1 MVRRIRL
8 PFLLFFIPVCL
19 FLFSCRETYD
29 GIAVIP
35 DETAGS
41 LEKEQHWLE
50 GILKEDELHA
60 MGLTMEKGEEE
71 PSIIIR
77 LHRAWGKET
86 EGIVL
91 SRTWYLPAAD
101 PLEGRTTTETEACL
115 AGDEDLVSLEDLV
128 PPHVALRVDGLTV
141 NDEAYPLVKTVSV
154 SLEWRAEGK
163 DRAQKRLFER
173 VQERLQKLVRIEEK
187 AAALTEFLR
196 SAPKETPHEKPSL
209 FWIASAGDLMLG
221 RGAGEILLREG
232 PSGIFGETAALLAE
246 ADLALLNLEGAVT
259 GRGSRTEKAYNFRFD
274 PHCASAL
281 AAAGIDAVLLAN
293 NHVFDYGEEGFLDS
307 LAHLE
312 KGGVGVLGAGSD
324 INVAAAPFVMKAEAG
339 MPEIRVY
346 GIASYPRERSGWDG
360 AAAAAG
366 EGRPGILFSGRG
378 GMEALKEKLSAGEE
392 NVLNIVLFHGG
403 NEWTFAPDG
412 RTREYYTGLAEA
424 GADLVIGSHP
434 HVVQGFE
441 WVHNRPVFWSLGN
454 FVFAGMDGTNGGEEG
469 LFLRLGFY
477 GKKLLYMEPVALKLK
492 GPRTGVS
499 GDLQNF
505 YRLSKDLSK

>member
-1 MVRRIRL
+1 MAQRIRL
-8 PFLLFFIPVCL
+8 HVLLFFIPVCL
-19 FLFSCRETYD
+19 FLFSCRKKYD
-29 GIAVIP
+29 SIAIIP
-35 DETAGS
+35 DETAGGF
-41 LEKEQHWLE
+41 EKERHWLE
-50 GILKEDELHA
+50 RLLKEEDLHA
-60 MGLTMEKGEEE
+60 MGLTMEQGEEE
-71 PSIIIR
+71 PSIVIR
-77 LHRAWGKET
+77 LRQAWGKET

-91 SRTWYLPAAD
+91 SRTWYIPAAD

-115 AGDEDLVSLEDLV
+115 AGDEDLVRIGDLV
-128 PPHVALRVDGLTV
+128 PPRVALRVDGLTV

-154 SLEWRAEGK
+154 SPECRAEGK
-163 DRAQKRLFER
+163 EGPQKRAQ
-173 VQERLQKLVRIEEK
+173 IEEK
-187 AAALTEFLR
+187 AASLTEFLR

-246 ADLALLNLEGAVT
+246 ADLALLNLEGALT

-274 PHCASAL
+274 PRCASAL

-307 LAHLE
+307 LAYLE
-312 KGGVGVLGAGSD
+312 KAGVGVLGAGSG
-324 INVAAAPFVMKAEAG
+324 INAAAAPFVMKTEAG
-339 MPEIRVY
+339 VQEIRVY

-360 AAAAAG
+360 TAAAAG
-366 EGRPGILFSGRG
+366 EGRPGILFAGRG
-378 GMEALKEKLSAGEE
+378 GMEALKEKLSAAADGED
-392 NVLNIVLFHGG
+392 VLNIVLFHGG
-403 NEWTFAPDG
+403 SEWTSAPDG
-412 RTREYYTGLAEA
+412 LTRKYYTELAEA
-424 GADLVIGSHP
+424 GADLIIGSHP
-434 HVVQGFE
+434 HMVQGFE
-441 WVHNRPVFWSLGN
+441 WVNNRPVFWSLGN

-505 YRLSKDLSK
+505 YRLSKALSK

>member
-1 MVRRIRL
+1 MTRRIR
-8 PFLLFFIPVCL
+8 PLFFIPVCL
-19 FLFSCRETYD
+19 FLFSCREKYD
-29 GIAVIP
+29 SIAILP
-35 DETAGS
+35 REAAGG
-41 LEKEQHWLE
+41 LEKERHWLE
-50 GILKEDELHA
+50 RILKEDDLHA

-71 PSIIIR
+71 PSIVIR
-77 LHRAWGKET
+77 LRQTWGKET

-91 SRTWYLPAAD
+91 SRTWYLPAED

-115 AGDEDLVSLEDLV
+115 AGDEDLVRLEDLV
-128 PPHVALRVDGLTV
+128 PPRVALRVDGLTV

-154 SLEWRAEGK
+154 SPECRAEGK
-163 DRAQKRLFER
+163 ER
-173 VQERLQKLVRIEEK
+173 PQRRVRIEEK

-196 SAPKETPHEKPSL
+196 SAPKETPQEKPSL

-221 RGAGEILLREG
+221 RGSGEILLREG
-232 PSGIFGETAALLAE
+232 PSGIFGETASLLAE
-246 ADLALLNLEGAVT
+246 ADLALLNLEGALT

-274 PHCASAL
+274 PRCASAL

-307 LAHLE
+307 LAYLE
-312 KGGVGVLGAGSD
+312 EGGAGVLGAGSD
-324 INVAAAPFVMKAEAG
+324 INAAAAPFVMKTEAG
-339 MPEIRVY
+339 IAEIRVY

-366 EGRPGILFSGRG
+366 EERPGILFAGRG
-378 GMEALKEKLSAGEE
+378 GMELLKEKLSAGGE
-392 NVLNIVLFHGG
+392 NVFNIVLFHGG
-403 NEWTFAPDG
+403 SEWTFAPDG
-412 RTREYYTGLAEA
+412 LTREYYTGLAEA
-424 GADLVIGSHP
+424 GADLIIGSHP

-499 GDLQNF
+499 GDLRNF
-505 YRLSKDLSK
+505 YRLSKALSK

>member
-1 MVRRIRL
+1 MARRIRL
-8 PFLLFFIPVCL
+8 PFLAFFIPVCL
-19 FLFSCRETYD
+19 FLFSCREKYD
-29 GIAVIP
+29 SIAVIP
-35 DETAGS
+35 DEAAGGP
-41 LEKEQHWLE
+41 EKERHWLE
-50 GILKEDELHA
+50 GILKEDALHA

-71 PSIIIR
+71 PSIGIR
-77 LHRAWGKET
+77 LRQAWGKET

-91 SRTWYLPAAD
+91 SRTWYLPASD
-101 PLEGRTTTETEACL
+101 PLEGRTTTESEACL
-115 AGDEDLVSLEDLV
+115 AGDEDLVSLEDLA
-128 PPHVALRVDGLTV
+128 PPRVALRVDGLTV

-154 SLEWRAEGK
+154 SLEYRAEGK
-163 DRAQKRLFER
+163 ERAQKRL
-173 VQERLQKLVRIEEK
+173 QKRPPIEEK

-196 SAPKETPHEKPSL
+196 SAAKETPYEKPSL

-232 PSGIFGETAALLAE
+232 PSGIFGETASLLSE
-246 ADLALLNLEGAVT
+246 ADLALLNLEGALT
-259 GRGSRTEKAYNFRFD
+259 ARGSRTDKAYNFRFD
-274 PHCASAL
+274 PRCASAL

-307 LAHLE
+307 LAHLK

-324 INVAAAPFVMKAEAG
+324 INAAAAPFVMKREAG

-360 AAAAAG
+360 ASAAAG
-366 EGRPGILFSGRG
+366 EERPGILFAGRG
-378 GMEALKEKLSAGEE
+378 GMEALKEKLSSGAVDGE

-412 RTREYYTGLAEA
+412 LTRKYYTELAEA

-434 HVVQGFE
+434 HVTQGFE
-441 WVHNRPVFWSLGN
+441 WVNNRPVFWSLGN

-492 GPRTGVS
+492 GPRTNVS

-505 YRLSKDLSK
+505 YRLSKALSK